1 MDFENLTSEDLIKKP
16 PKAVKKKATKPT
28 GVPFK
33 IGTSIVYLREDGVY
47 SPNPNEKGKS
57 IELDFPETVEG
68 ILELQQL
75 YPNIITGIVP
85 PLYSIFKS
93 AIDGKLQPY
102 VAVGDRVKYV
112 KAIYMPSGVTINDE
126 FTVTNVELSS
136 LGNMSVFV
144 AALDN
149 GDTTVLT
156 NFLKKV

>member
-16 PKAVKKKATKPT
+16 PKAVKKKKVVHT
-28 GVPFK
+28 GIAIK
-33 IGTSIVYLREDGVY
+33 IGNVTLYYPKPEVV
-47 SPNPNEKGKS
+47 P
-57 IELDFPETVEG
+57 ELGIVEG
-68 ILELQQL
+68 MSLEGLLQLQ
-75 YPNIITGIVP
+75 NEEGIVP
-85 PLYSIFKS
+85 TSVDPPMYSIFKTV
-93 AIDGKLQPY
+93 DGKLQTY
-102 VAVGDRVKYV
+102 VAVGDRVRYA
-112 KAIYMPSGVTINDE
+112 KAIYMPSGVVMTDE

>member
-16 PKAVKKKATKPT
+16 PKAVNGKKHIHT
-28 GVPFK
+28 GVRIK
-33 IGTSIVYLREDGVY
+33 VNNVYVY
-47 SPNPNEKGKS
+47 IKEKGLVGVRDTDDVWS
-57 IELDFPETVEG
+57 LEELLSFQLKEPNG
-68 ILELQQL
+68 ISSFQ
-75 YPNIITGIVP
+75 P

-102 VAVGDRVKYV
+102 VAVGDRVRYV
-112 KAIYMPSGVTINDE
+112 KAIYMPSGTTMNDE